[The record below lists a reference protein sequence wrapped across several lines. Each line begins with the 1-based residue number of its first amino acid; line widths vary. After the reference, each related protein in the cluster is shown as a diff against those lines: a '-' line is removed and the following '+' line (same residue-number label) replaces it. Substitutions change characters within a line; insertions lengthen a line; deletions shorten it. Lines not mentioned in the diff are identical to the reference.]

1 MIQIDSTASHFIY
14 LLNFKVWRVMPSKR
28 RIENVEKKKELY
40 FSSFSPRGKNN
51 SINILNKHVS
61 APVRLFIAKLT
72 YCVYARCVRNVI

>member
-1 MIQIDSTASHFIY
+1 MACDAIQ
-14 LLNFKVWRVMPSKR
+14 
-28 RIENVEKKKELY
+28 EKDWKCREKKELY